1 MNDTFS
7 VAGSNIAP
15 RLGAAALLSVVMFV
29 MACVT
34 VQWLRTDLDWR
45 QAPLSFYLMDDYGL
59 WLQTAYFVLG
69 VALVLIGL
77 GYYWALPPAAR
88 SAAPLLLF
96 VGAGFALMVTA
107 VADSYRVPRVPTL
120 ENFVHGIAA
129 QTTFLFVT
137 TAMLLQSLRFRRTP
151 GWHARFMP
159 GFSLG
164 AICFIALW
172 VHALWRGMPSGLSQ
186 KIVVALIVSWL
197 AMAAVWLWQQ
207 RAEDVAG

>member
-1 MNDTFS
+1 MNDIS
-7 VAGSNIAP
+7 VARTTIAP
-15 RLGAAALLSVVMFV
+15 RLGATAFISVVVFV
-29 MACVT
+29 IACVA
-34 VQWLRTDLDWR
+34 VQWLRTDLDWQ

-69 VALVLIGL
+69 IALVLVGL
-77 GYYWALPPAAR
+77 GYYWTLPPTAR

-107 VADSYRVPRVPTL
+107 VADSYRVPQVPTF

-137 TAMLLQSLRFRRTP
+137 TAMLLQSLRFRRVS
-151 GWHARFMP
+151 GWHERFVP
-159 GFSLG
+159 AFALAAVS
-164 AICFIALW
+164 FVALW

-197 AMAAVWLWQQ
+197 AMAAVWLWRQ
-207 RAEDVAG
+207 RLGNTVA

>member
-1 MNDTFS
+1 MNGIS
-7 VAGSNIAP
+7 VTRNALTA
-15 RLGAAALLSVVMFV
+15 RLGAAALVSVVVFAI
-29 MACVT
+29 ACVT
-34 VQWLRTDLDWR
+34 VQLLRTDLDWQ

-107 VADSYRVPRVPTL
+107 VADSYRVPRVPTF

-137 TAMLLQSLRFRRTP
+137 TAMLLQALRFRRAS
-151 GWHARFMP
+151 GWHDRFVP
-159 GFSLG
+159 AFALG
-164 AICFIALW
+164 AMCFVALW

-186 KIVVALIVSWL
+186 KIAVALIVSWL

-207 RAEDVAG
+207 RAEEVAS

>member
-1 MNDTFS
+1 MNGISIRTTTRF
-7 VAGSNIAP
+7 
-15 RLGAAALLSVVMFV
+15 GAAALASVTVFII
-29 MACVT
+29 ACVT
-34 VQWLRTDLDWR
+34 VQWLRTDLDWQ
-45 QAPLSFYLMDDYGL
+45 QAPLSFYLMDDYGV

-77 GYYWALPPAAR
+77 GYYWALPPVAR

-96 VGAGFALMVTA
+96 VGAGFTLMVTA
-107 VADSYRVPRVPTL
+107 VADSYRVPRVPTF

-137 TAMLLQSLRFRRTP
+137 TAMLLQSLRFRRAP
-151 GWHARFMP
+151 GWHDRFVP
-159 GFSLG
+159 AFALG
-164 AICFIALW
+164 AVCFVALW

-197 AMAAVWLWQQ
+197 AMAAVWLRRQ
-207 RAEDVAG
+207 RAEDMAG

>member
-15 RLGAAALLSVVMFV
+15 RLGAAAFLSVVAFV
-29 MACVT
+29 IACVA
-34 VQWLRTDLDWR
+34 VQWLRTDLDWQ

-59 WLQTAYFVLG
+59 WLQMAYFALG
-69 VALVLIGL
+69 IALALVGL
-77 GYYWALPPAAR
+77 GYYWGLSPATR

-107 VADSYRVPRVPTL
+107 VADSYRAPQVPTF

-137 TAMLLQSLRFRRTP
+137 TAMLLQSLRLRRAD
-151 GWHARFMP
+151 GWHARFVP
-159 GFSLG
+159 AFSL
-164 AICFIALW
+164 AAASFVTLW
-172 VHALWRGMPSGLSQ
+172 IHALWRGMPSGLSQ

-207 RAEDVAG
+207 RVEDVAG